1 MDINQTK
8 EIKYLLQEYKPRAV
22 IHFAAESHV
31 DRSINKP
38 SNFIEGNVAGTFS
51 LLEASKDYFFQ
62 LDDKQKSFLFKFINV
77 SAGEVYGSLHKN
89 DAPFTEQSGVNPSS
103 PYSASKASADLIAGA
118 YYKTYGLPVIISR
131 CSNNFGE
138 YQHRRNSFRP

>member
-38 SNFIEGNVAGTFS
+38 SNFIETNVAGTFS

-62 LDDKQKSFLFKFINV
+62 LDDKQKALFKFINV
-77 SAGEVYGSLHKN
+77 STDEVYGSLHKMMHHS
-89 DAPFTEQSGVNPSS
+89 QSNL
-103 PYSASKASADLIAGA
+103 ASIQAAHTAQAKRVLI
-118 YYKTYGLPVIISR
+118 
-131 CSNNFGE
+131 
-138 YQHRRNSFRP
+138 